1 MMFSTSKRTSSR
13 PKPIESIEND
23 GKNTRDSL
31 PLPPLRSPLISIQ
44 DPFQTSLTPRS
55 APATPAKSF
64 SRTHAGNLSSG
75 ASNGGHSH
83 QGVAPRDR
91 GNLCRTPRGMIDA
104 KAIMPVH
111 VPHFELSEDPSFWND
126 HNVQILIRVRPM
138 NSAELGSQGNTR
150 CLVQESSQTVAWTG
164 HPDTRFTFDHVAC
177 ETISQEKLFRVAG
190 LPMVENCMSGYN
202 SCMFAYGQTGSGKTY
217 TMMGD
222 FHEMDNMLSEDC
234 GMTPRIFEYLFMRI
248 KQEEEA
254 RNDEQL
260 KYSCKCSFLE
270 IYNEQI
276 TDLLE
281 PSSTNLQL
289 REDMKKGVY
298 VENLK
303 ECEVSSVKDVLELL
317 LKGAANR
324 KIAATCMNS
333 ESSRSHCVFTC
344 IIESR
349 WEKDSLLHLRYG
361 QLNLVD
367 LAGSERQKSSG
378 AEGERLKEAANINRS
393 LSTLGLVIMTLVDVA
408 NGKNRHVPYRDS
420 KLTFLLQDSLGGNS
434 KTTIIATVSPS
445 ICSAGET
452 LSTLKFAQRAKL
464 IQNNA
469 KVNEDASGDV
479 MALQQQI
486 EKLKDQVVFLIK
498 HQNIQRFPGPL
509 STSLEQVNLHDCHDD
524 HGSSQNG
531 NPDALKDPSLL
542 NEKIEFLEAAL
553 IGSLRREKMVEATV
567 RRLEAEIEHMNRL
580 IHQREDDTQHIKAML
595 RFREEKIKRLE
606 MLADDLLSSD
616 GYLMEENISLSEEN
630 KLLRE
635 RIDRNPELTQFALE
649 NKRLLE
655 QLRVFQE
662 FNQEGERD
670 MLVTEVSHLRNQLY
684 NVLEGK
690 LAQDDE
696 IVKELER
703 SQEQFHDCL
712 EKNVMLTREVDY
724 LRNQLALNMELGES
738 SLERSKIG
746 KLSCGELFHQGQE
759 PEQTPMGEK
768 GLPGKSQAILS
779 FQDELDTLMLE
790 VDVKNT
796 NENDELHKKLCYL
809 LQENIRLS
817 DLVAAKDAEISAVS
831 EEWERAIIDL
841 TSLLVDGYQSLED
854 AHDHI
859 GSVME
864 SFPQRHA
871 WINGRVERAIKA
883 LIEKERLISD
893 LQKKLEDAQKM
904 GLEMRSKLD
913 SLRGATLAITEVQQL
928 ENDAHY
934 KELIHMKMLLNE
946 KMPSLHELENS
957 STCMGEHIRKEN
969 SSNTVFSE
977 MKNYLHTHAGID
989 EFSSDELANG
999 SPQFK
1004 ETDHVGGRDLAGH
1017 LSEITPMDV
1026 EDRTEETEISKADFS
1041 VESEHNSG
1049 RCLGNSK
1056 ENACE
1061 SIQADLLFR
1070 FEEVQGIMEEAE
1082 FMLNALLKANEDSKQ
1097 ETNMWRRASEQLLAE
1112 QNTLVEEVQRLE
1124 ASISSQDKQAGL
1136 LVDQIHAS
1144 LKEVVVSSTSLEE
1157 SIQEIQRITREKLEL
1172 VHTEILSVRLQILQC
1187 ISSSRSW
1194 MEEML
1199 SEIMKRDF
1207 ELFVISTCHIRAF
1220 LQQSMIL
1227 NTKQTVHNQPEQ
1239 TLSRREDSSTSV
1251 NVSEAVSKD
1260 HAGSV
1265 STVECDDNI
1274 LLKEA
1279 SQDVFSSKEVKYFL
1293 SERSAEAANNVVR
1306 NTSMNEEL
1314 ARKHDLVE
1322 GLLFDIRLLQESAT
1336 NVKDMKDKTDK
1347 IALSLQEIRDKL
1359 VIKTAQVDDLLVQQQ
1374 GLEVRL
1380 IESETTLSSTRSELE
1395 RSQETLA
1402 TLSYENSRLRMLLED
1417 AYFQKSQTDE
1427 LLKDEK
1433 KVIEGLEKE
1442 ILSINASIEAKDLS
1456 SVEEVMDELRV
1467 LSNERDHLRAEIVAL
1482 NDKLEMASALA
1493 DENEAIAVEARQAA
1507 EASKIYAEE
1516 KEEEVKVLERSI
1528 DELESTVEI
1537 LEKKVN
1543 ELQEEAESH
1552 KLVRRDSE
1560 LKVQALSQRM
1570 LTVEGIAGSLMAEDF
1585 QLSRHSDG
1593 EIAELFEARKCIEEL
1608 ETEIAY
1614 KEEEN
1619 KQYRDHISELLLHS
1633 EAQSSLYQEKFKA
1646 LEDMISEFKADP
1658 PPSKTT
1664 ASVTSRGEKTP
1675 LRTRRSGSPFRC
1687 ISNLVQQMNC
1697 ENDQELSIAKTRIQE
1712 LESLAANRQKEIC
1725 MLSARLAA
1733 VDSMTHDVIRDLL
1746 GVKLDMT
1753 NFADLINE
1761 EQLENLVEKAQQRAG
1776 ETEDKENEILN
1787 LKDQIDDLLLER
1799 NSWLEEVNQRK
1810 VEMLTCQVKVERL
1823 QQRDQLLTAQNEMLK
1838 LDKKNLHRKIAQ
1850 LDETVKKLAGPQS
1863 IIRDRIQEPINTRR
1877 ASGFMRVDSD
1887 ELRRRSATPCRSN
1900 VRPQFDQH

>member
-1 MMFSTSKRTSSR
+1 MFSTSKRTSSR

-23 GKNTRDSL
+23 GKYTRDSF

-55 APATPAKSF
+55 EPATPAKSF
-64 SRTHAGNLSSG
+64 SRAHVGNLSSG
-75 ASNGGHSH
+75 ATNGGHSH
-83 QGVAPRDR
+83 QGVAARDK
-91 GNLCRTPRGMIDA
+91 GNLCRTPRGMIDSRA
-104 KAIMPVH
+104 LLPVH

-138 NSAELGSQGNTR
+138 NTAELGSQGNTR

-164 HPDTRFTFDHVAC
+164 PPEARFTFDHVAC
-177 ETISQEKLFRVAG
+177 ETISQEKLFRVVG

-234 GMTPRIFEYLFMRI
+234 GMTPRVFEHLFMRI

-254 RNDEQL
+254 RIEEQL

-324 KIAATCMNS
+324 KIAATRMNS

-361 QLNLVD
+361 RLNLVD

-486 EKLKDQVVFLIK
+486 QKLKDQVIFLIK
-498 HQNIQRFPGPL
+498 HQNIQRFPGRL
-509 STSLEQVNLHDCHDD
+509 STSLEQVNLHDCYDD
-524 HGSSQNG
+524 HGSSQGG
-531 NPDALKDPSLL
+531 NPDALKDSSLQ

-553 IGSLRREKMVEATV
+553 IGSLRREKLVEATV

-595 RFREEKIKRLE
+595 RFREEKIRRLE
-606 MLADDLLSSD
+606 MLADDLSSSD
-616 GYLMEENISLSEEN
+616 GYLMDENISLSEEN
-630 KLLRE
+630 KLLRA

-662 FNQEGERD
+662 FNQQGERD
-670 MLVTEVSHLRNQLY
+670 MLLTEVSHLRNQLY

-696 IVKELER
+696 IVQELER
-703 SQEQFHDCL
+703 CQEQLNACL
-712 EKNVMLTREVDY
+712 EKNVILTREVDY
-724 LRNQLALNMELGES
+724 LRNHLTLNMELGES
-738 SLERSKIG
+738 SLEKLKIEEE
-746 KLSCGELFHQGQE
+746 LSSGELFVNASQCQHPQLTVKLDNLKDGSYFSQKLLGGEEHKIMELMDQPFSPHQISEETLIMTNLHNLDEDGTMDGGDRDSARYALFSKLNKIQRELQEARSMSRELHRGQE
-759 PEQTPMGEK
+759 PEQTPLGEK
-768 GLPGKSQAILS
+768 GQPGKSQAILS
-779 FQDELDTLMLE
+779 LQDELDTLMLE
-790 VDVKNT
+790 VDARNT
-796 NENDELHKKLCYL
+796 NEDEDIHKKLCFL
-809 LQENIRLS
+809 LHENIRLS
-817 DLVAAKDAEISAVS
+817 DLVAARDAEISAVS

-841 TSLLVDGYQSLED
+841 TSLLVDGYLSLED

-859 GSVME
+859 GSAME

-883 LIEKERLISD
+883 LIEKETLISN
-893 LQKKLEDAQKM
+893 LQKKLEDAQQM
-904 GLEMRSKLD
+904 GLEMKSKLD

-928 ENDAHY
+928 ENDVHY
-934 KELIHMKMLLNE
+934 KELSRMRRLLSE
-946 KMPSLHELENS
+946 KTASLHVLENS
-957 STCMGEHIRKEN
+957 STCMGEHIMN
-969 SSNTVFSE
+969 DSSDTVLSE
-977 MKNYLHTHAGID
+977 MKNYHHTNAGIN
-989 EFSSDELANG
+989 EFGSDELANG
-999 SPQFK
+999 SPRFK
-1004 ETDHVGGRDLAGH
+1004 ETDHVEGCDLAGH
-1017 LSEITPMDV
+1017 CCEITPMDM
-1026 EDRTEETEISKADFS
+1026 EDRTEETEISKGDFT
-1041 VESEHNSG
+1041 VERQHDSG

-1056 ENACE
+1056 QNACE

-1097 ETNMWRRASEQLLAE
+1097 ETNMWRRASEQLLVE
-1112 QNTLVEEVQRLE
+1112 QNTLVEEVRRLE
-1124 ASISSQDKQAGL
+1124 VSISSQDRQAGM

-1144 LKEVVVSSTSLEE
+1144 FKEIVVSSISLEE

-1172 VHTEILSVRLQILQC
+1172 VCTDISSVRLQILQC

-1194 MEEML
+1194 MEDML
-1199 SEIMKRDF
+1199 LEIMKRDF
-1207 ELFVISTCHIRAF
+1207 ELFVISTCHIRTF

-1227 NTKQTVHNQPEQ
+1227 NTDESVHNQHEQ
-1239 TLSRREDSSTSV
+1239 TPSRVGDSRKSV
-1251 NVSEAVSKD
+1251 NVSQAVSKD
-1260 HAGSV
+1260 LAGSV
-1265 STVECDDNI
+1265 STVECDENI

-1279 SQDVFSSKEVKYFL
+1279 SQNVLSSKEAKHFL
-1293 SERSAEAANNVVR
+1293 SERCAEDAKEQVNVVSD
-1306 NTSMNEEL
+1306 TSIDEEL

-1336 NVKDMKDKTDK
+1336 NVRDMKDETDK
-1347 IALSLQEIRDKL
+1347 IGLSLQEIRDKL
-1359 VIKTAQVDDLLVQQQ
+1359 VIKTAQFAELLVQQQ
-1374 GLEVRL
+1374 GLEARL
-1380 IESETTLSSTRSELE
+1380 IESETALSSTRSELE
-1395 RSQETLA
+1395 QSQETLA
-1402 TLSYENSRLRMLLED
+1402 SLSYENSRLRLLLED
-1417 AYFQKSQTDE
+1417 AYFEKSQTDE
-1427 LLKDEK
+1427 LLKDGK
-1433 KVIEGLEKE
+1433 MVIEDLERE
-1442 ILSINASIEAKDLS
+1442 ILSINASIEAKVLS
-1456 SVEEVMDELRV
+1456 SVEEVMDELRI

-1482 NDKLEMASALA
+1482 NDKLEMTSALA
-1493 DENEAIAVEARQAA
+1493 DENEAIAVQARQVA

-1537 LEKKVN
+1537 LEKKVH

-1552 KLVRRDSE
+1552 QLVRRDSE

-1570 LTVEGIAGSLMAEDF
+1570 LTVEGIAGNLMAEDF
-1585 QLSRHSDG
+1585 RLSRHSDD
-1593 EIAELFEARKCIEEL
+1593 EITELFEARKCIEEL

-1646 LEDMISEFKADP
+1646 LEDMISEVKADP
-1658 PPSKTT
+1658 PPSNMA

-1697 ENDQELSIAKTRIQE
+1697 ENDQELSIARTRIQE
-1712 LESLAANRQKEIC
+1712 LESLAAKRQKEIC

-1753 NFADLINE
+1753 NFANLIDE
-1761 EQLENLVEKAQQRAG
+1761 EQLENLVEKVQQQAG

-1787 LKDQIDDLLLER
+1787 LKNQIDDLLLER
-1799 NSWLEEVNQRK
+1799 NR
-1810 VEMLTCQVKVERL
+1810 
-1823 QQRDQLLTAQNEMLK
+1823 
-1838 LDKKNLHRKIAQ
+1838 
-1850 LDETVKKLAGPQS
+1850 
-1863 IIRDRIQEPINTRR
+1863 
-1877 ASGFMRVDSD
+1877 
-1887 ELRRRSATPCRSN
+1887 
-1900 VRPQFDQH
+1900 

>member
-1 MMFSTSKRTSSR
+1 MGER
-13 PKPIESIEND
+13 
-23 GKNTRDSL
+23 
-31 PLPPLRSPLISIQ
+31 LI
-44 DPFQTSLTPRS
+44 
-55 APATPAKSF
+55 ATPSIWTAEF
-64 SRTHAGNLSSG
+64 SG
-75 ASNGGHSH
+75 
-83 QGVAPRDR
+83 P
-91 GNLCRTPRGMIDA
+91 C
-104 KAIMPVH
+104 
-111 VPHFELSEDPSFWND
+111 W
-126 HNVQILIRVRPM
+126 
-138 NSAELGSQGNTR
+138 
-150 CLVQESSQTVAWTG
+150 
-164 HPDTRFTFDHVAC
+164 
-177 ETISQEKLFRVAG
+177 FR
-190 LPMVENCMSGYN
+190 E
-202 SCMFAYGQTGSGKTY
+202 
-217 TMMGD
+217 
-222 FHEMDNMLSEDC
+222 
-234 GMTPRIFEYLFMRI
+234 
-248 KQEEEA
+248 
-254 RNDEQL
+254 
-260 KYSCKCSFLE
+260 
-270 IYNEQI
+270 
-276 TDLLE
+276 
-281 PSSTNLQL
+281 
-289 REDMKKGVY
+289 
-298 VENLK
+298 
-303 ECEVSSVKDVLELL
+303 
-317 LKGAANR
+317 
-324 KIAATCMNS
+324 
-333 ESSRSHCVFTC
+333 
-344 IIESR
+344 
-349 WEKDSLLHLRYG
+349 
-361 QLNLVD
+361 
-367 LAGSERQKSSG
+367 KSSG

-486 EKLKDQVVFLIK
+486 QKLKDQVVFLIK
-498 HQNIQRFPGPL
+498 HQNIQRFPGHL

-524 HGSSQNG
+524 HVSSQNG
-531 NPDALKDPSLL
+531 NPGALKDPSLL

-580 IHQREDDTQHIKAML
+580 IHQREDDAQHIKAML

-616 GYLMEENISLSEEN
+616 GYLMEEKISLSEEN

-670 MLVTEVSHLRNQLY
+670 MLLTEVSHLRNQLY

-703 SQEQFHDCL
+703 CQEQLNDCL
-712 EKNVMLTREVDY
+712 EKNVMLTREIDY
-724 LRNQLALNMELGES
+724 LRNQLTLNMELEES
-738 SLERSKIG
+738 SVEKLKIVKELSSG
-746 KLSCGELFHQGQE
+746 EFLVDASQSQHSHLTVKLDNPKGGSYFSQKLLGGDEHKIMELME
-759 PEQTPMGEK
+759 
-768 GLPGKSQAILS
+768 
-779 FQDELDTLMLE
+779 DELDTLMLE
-790 VDVKNT
+790 VDVRDT
-796 NENDELHKKLCYL
+796 NENDQLHKKLCYL

-859 GSVME
+859 GSVIE

-893 LQKKLEDAQKM
+893 LQKKLEDAQQM

-934 KELIHMKMLLNE
+934 KELIHMRRLLNE
-946 KMPSLHELENS
+946 KMPSLHKLENS
-957 STCMGEHIRKEN
+957 STCMGEHNRKEN

-977 MKNYLHTHAGID
+977 MRNYLHTNAGID
-989 EFSSDELANG
+989 EFNSDELANG

-1004 ETDHVGGRDLAGH
+1004 ETDHVGGCDLAGQS
-1017 LSEITPMDV
+1017 SEITPMDM
-1026 EDRTEETEISKADFS
+1026 EDRTEEADISKVDFS
-1041 VESEHNSG
+1041 VEREHNSG

-1124 ASISSQDKQAGL
+1124 ASISSQDTQAGL

-1144 LKEVVVSSTSLEE
+1144 LKEVVASSTSLEE

-1172 VHTEILSVRLQILQC
+1172 VRTDILSVRLQILQC

-1207 ELFVISTCHIRAF
+1207 ELFVVSTCHIRAF

-1227 NTKQTVHNQPEQ
+1227 NTEQTVHNHPEQ
-1239 TLSRREDSSTSV
+1239 TLSRWRDSSMSV
-1251 NVSEAVSKD
+1251 NVSQAVSKV

-1265 STVECDDNI
+1265 STIQCDENI

-1293 SERSAEAANNVVR
+1293 SERSAEDANNVVR

-1336 NVKDMKDKTDK
+1336 NVKGMKDETDK
-1347 IALSLQEIRDKL
+1347 IALSLEVIRAKL

-1374 GLEVRL
+1374 GLEARL
-1380 IESETTLSSTRSELE
+1380 IESETALSSTRSELE
-1395 RSQETLA
+1395 QSQETLA

-1442 ILSINASIEAKDLS
+1442 ILSMNTSIEAKDLS
-1456 SVEEVMDELRV
+1456 SVEEVMDELRM

-1493 DENEAIAVEARQAA
+1493 DENEAIAVEARQVA

-1528 DELESTVEI
+1528 NELESTVEI

-1570 LTVEGIAGSLMAEDF
+1570 LTVEGIAGNLMAEDF

-1593 EIAELFEARKCIEEL
+1593 EVAELFEARKCIEEL

-1619 KQYRDHISELLLHS
+1619 KQYRDHITELLLHS

-1687 ISNLVQQMNC
+1687 ISNLVQQMSC
-1697 ENDQELSIAKTRIQE
+1697 ENDQELSIARTRIQE

-1753 NFADLINE
+1753 NFANLIDE
-1761 EQLENLVEKAQQRAG
+1761 EQLENLVEKAQQQAG
-1776 ETEDKENEILN
+1776 ETEEKENEILN

-1799 NSWLEEVNQRK
+1799 NSWLEEINQRK

-1850 LDETVKKLAGPQS
+1850 LDETIKKLAGPQS
-1863 IIRDRIQEPINTRR
+1863 IIRDQIQQPINTRR

-1887 ELRRRSATPCRSN
+1887 ELQRRSATPCRSN